1 LITNSLEEVKVKT
14 VKKYVVMLKLL
25 DSFSY
30 GFPQE
35 QQLICDV
42 LFVVNILANIARKM
56 KLFRGS

>member
-1 LITNSLEEVKVKT
+1 LITNSLEKVKVKT

-42 LFVVNILANIARKM
+42 LFVVNILANIARK
-56 KLFRGS
+56 LFRGS

>member
-1 LITNSLEEVKVKT
+1 LITNSLEKVKVKT

-35 QQLICDV
+35 QQFIRDV
-42 LFVVNILANIARKM
+42 LFVVNILVILHEK
-56 KLFRGS
+56 